1 MTFWAICLGILLV
14 DFEQSLNPDHTGL
27 HSTWQSVICL
37 TTDVCLNADPGVAI
51 SIPVWS
57 HKFLEIDHEIISMV
71 IFLHSADLFKDYC
84 QNFMHELL
92 VNCLFKLA
100 Q

>member
-1 MTFWAICLGILLV
+1 MV

-27 HSTWQSVICL
+27 FSARQLVICL
-37 TTDVCLNADPGVAI
+37 TKDACLTADPGVAI

-57 HKFLEIDHEIISMV
+57 HNLVEIDHEIISLV
-71 IFLHSADLFKDYC
+71 IFLHSADSFKEDYC
-84 QNFMHELL
+84 QNFMHEVL

-100 Q
+100 H